1 MGYGMHGDDLNLTTN
16 PEGFGFVVSDLF
28 PNASYYSSFPSETFE
43 GRQPEGV
50 AVDAETNKVYVA
62 LHWSDGDNI
71 QFNHNGTLYIWRQSE
86 RGKVPVSMTLS
97 PA

>member
-43 GRQPEGV
+43 ERQPEGV
-50 AVDAETNKVYVA
+50 AVDAETNM
-62 LHWSDGDNI
+62 LHCIGVTGTI
-71 QFNHNGTLYIWRQSE
+71 FNSIITGHWIFGNSLNGEKCLF
-86 RGKVPVSMTLS
+86 L
-97 PA
+97 

>member
-43 GRQPEGV
+43 ERQPEGV

-71 QFNHNGTLYIWRQSE
+71 QFNHNGTLDIWKQSE
-86 RGKVPVSMTLS
+86 RGKVPVSMT
-97 PA
+97 